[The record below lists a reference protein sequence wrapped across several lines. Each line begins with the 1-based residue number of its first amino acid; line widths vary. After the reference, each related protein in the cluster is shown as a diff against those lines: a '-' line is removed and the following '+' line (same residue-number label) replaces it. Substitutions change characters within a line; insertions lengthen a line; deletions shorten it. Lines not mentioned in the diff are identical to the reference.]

1 MSRRSY
7 PIRQSTNRGPFVFS
21 ALLAIAIGFFV
32 VPIALSPLPEPG
44 STLTTSPR
52 AARPTAQA
60 QATPASKLPEIKFTL
75 PAGGKQTA
83 RYLNIGFTSD
93 VKLTKAS
100 GVVTPD
106 PGFPCEVQLDTAGTA
121 GSFNCNGLLPG
132 GVDHIFKMS
141 LESGGAT
148 HQVSYPFRTMGNKLE
163 GVKWFTEFEI
173 EDRDPLACAAAA
185 IRMIQNFTGQDKMSA
200 EQILAS
206 GTPLNRSRDPGLD
219 PVAIAAMLKRLNP
232 ANNYHYY
239 NFTSRE
245 EATEAGVYW
254 LLRSGKPVVMITLA
268 GQHAP
273 VLIGYGGTYGTH
285 FGDRNNALSG
295 VVMQDPQRGDMN
307 EWTKRFRPDKYRS
320 PEFQTGKLLGWDEW
334 YGDEWWFRDRY
345 VSALGGV
352 NIDRN
357 DGAYPLP
364 HWAGKFVIIVDDGD
378 SSHPSDKMGRVVF
391 R

>member
-1 MSRRSY
+1 MAHRY
-7 PIRQSTNRGPFVFS
+7 PIKSRTQRGPFVFVT
-21 ALLAIAIGFFV
+21 LLALVIGFFV
-32 VPIALSPLPEPG
+32 VPVVLSPISELVPASG
-44 STLTTSPR
+44 TGQTGARQTASP
-52 AARPTAQA
+52 
-60 QATPASKLPEIKFTL
+60 QATPVPKPPEIKFAQA
-75 PAGGKQTA
+75 PGGKQTA
-83 RYLNIGFTSD
+83 RYLNVGFTSN

-100 GVVTPD
+100 GVISPD
-106 PGFPCEVQLDTAGTA
+106 PGFPCEVKLDTAGTN

-132 GVDHIFKMS
+132 SIDHVFR
-141 LESGGAT
+141 LTVESGGTA
-148 HQVSYPFRTMGNKLE
+148 HQISYPFKTMGNRLE

-173 EDRDPLACAAAA
+173 EGKDPLACAAAS
-185 IRMIQNFTGQDKMSA
+185 IRMIQNFTGTDSLTA

-206 GTPLNRSRDPGLD
+206 GIPLNRSKDPGLD

-239 NFTSRE
+239 NFVSRD

-334 YGDEWWFRDRY
+334 YGDEWWFRHSY
-345 VSALGGV
+345 VSSLGGV
-352 NIDRN
+352 NIDRS

-378 SSHPSDKMGRVVF
+378 TSHPSDRMGRVVF

>member
-1 MSRRSY
+1 MSHRY
-7 PIRQSTNRGPFVFS
+7 PIRRQTQRGPFVF
-21 ALLAIAIGFFV
+21 ALLVALVLGFFV
-32 VPIALSPLPEPG
+32 VPVVLSPLPELGTGLRAGQPG
-44 STLTTSPR
+44 IRQTTSP
-52 AARPTAQA
+52 
-60 QATPASKLPEIKFTL
+60 QATPVPKPPEIKFAL
-75 PAGGKQTA
+75 PSGGKQTA
-83 RYLNIGFTSD
+83 RYLNVGFTSN

-100 GVVTPD
+100 GILTPD
-106 PGFPCEVQLDTAGTA
+106 PGFPCEVNLDTAGTT

-132 GVDHIFKMS
+132 SVDHTFKMS

-148 HQVSYPFRTMGNKLE
+148 HTVSYPFRTMGTKLE
-163 GVKWFTEFEI
+163 GVRWFTEFEI
-173 EDRDPLACAAAA
+173 EGKDPLACAAAS
-185 IRMIQNFTGQDKMSA
+185 IRMIQNFTGSDQMTA

-206 GTPLNRSRDPGLD
+206 GIPLNRSKDPGLD

-239 NFTSRE
+239 NFVSRD

-285 FGDRNNALSG
+285 FGDRNNALAG
-295 VVMQDPQRGDMN
+295 VVMQDPQRGDMS

-334 YGDEWWFRDRY
+334 YGDEWWFRHSY
-345 VSALGGV
+345 VPSIGGV
-352 NIDRN
+352 NIDRS

-378 SSHPSDKMGRVVF
+378 SSNPSDKMGRVQF